1 MEMNNFGDKAMAQ
14 DLLNSEKML
23 TANYNT
29 ALCESA
35 TAEVRHCLSGIL
47 ESVLKI
53 QESVYDDM
61 NARGWYPAPKAEDQK
76 ISEARTKFE
85 NTRATM

>member
-23 TANYNT
+23 TGNYNT

-47 ESVLKI
+47 ESVHKI

-61 NARGWYPAPKAEDQK
+61 NARGWYPAPKAGDQK
-76 ISEARTKFE
+76 LTEARNKFE
-85 NTRATM
+85 NTRSTM